1 MSGAFNAIGRTPMV
15 RLSNINKHLGLPS
28 NASIYA
34 KLEYLNVGGSKKD
47 RIAKQMIDDAIEEGT
62 LQEGQRIVELTS
74 GNTGTGLAIVAACR
88 GHPFTAVMS
97 KGNSVERARM
107 MRALGA
113 TVVLVDQHEDSVVG
127 QVSGD
132 DLKRVEEETRRIV
145 AQENAFR
152 ADQFSLSGSF
162 RAHYLNTGPEC
173 WEQSEQSIDSFVDFV
188 GTGGTFVGI
197 SKYLKEQ
204 NADIKCFLLEHASSR
219 ILNPQTAVSGG
230 TTDNNNGKHKIQGGG
245 YSKTFS
251 ELPLFDKRISG
262 VDKEDLID
270 GYLTVTD
277 EEAIDTARLLA
288 RTEGIFG
295 GFSAGANVAA
305 AAKIIRSGQ
314 GEHVLALVCDSGLK
328 YLSTDLYPQ

>member
-1 MSGAFNAIGRTPMV
+1 
-15 RLSNINKHLGLPS
+15 
-28 NASIYA
+28 
-34 KLEYLNVGGSKKD
+34 
-47 RIAKQMIDDAIEEGT
+47 MIDDAIEEGT
-62 LQEGQRIVELTS
+62 LREGQRIVELTS

-107 MRALGA
+107 MQALGA

-145 AQENAFR
+145 TQENAFR
-152 ADQFSLSGSF
+152 ADQFCLPGSF
-162 RAHYLNTGPEC
+162 RAHYLHTGPEC

-219 ILNPQTAVSGG
+219 ILNPQKEHSALP
-230 TTDNNNGKHKIQGGG
+230 DNYHGKHKIQGGG

-251 ELPLFDKRISG
+251 ELPLFDKSISG

-305 AAKIIRSGQ
+305 AAKIIHSGQ
-314 GEHVLALVCDSGLK
+314 GNHVLALVCDSGLK